1 MNEQIAQV
9 LQTAFH
15 INRETPSK
23 MINKYIKSYVNAE
36 EVFSISLQLLT
47 KFYVCGS
54 SESADNAFKKKLL
67 AINTNLSI

>member
-47 KFYVCGS
+47 KVYVRGS
-54 SESADNAFKKKLL
+54 
-67 AINTNLSI
+67 T